1 MRKKDDN
8 AHINLSE
15 LDAILKGVNMALKW
29 SVSDINI
36 KTDSATVYGWLNSSL
51 YSTHTIKTKGMN
63 EMLSRRELL
72 WSHTTNPKGFS
83 SLVQWRM
90 EISMH

>member
-1 MRKKDDN
+1 MDEKKEDN

-15 LDAILKGVNMALKW
+15 LDVILKGVNMALKW

-36 KTDSATVYGWLNSSL
+36 KTDSATVYGLLNSSL

-63 EMLSRRELL
+63 EIFGENEVRGTER
-72 WSHTTNPKGFS
+72 
-83 SLVQWRM
+83 LVFRV
-90 EISMH
+90 